1 MVFVNKY
8 SNVITLDG
16 SQMPESQCHLL
27 KISSSAM
34 FNMEEDLENVCVC
47 VCVYIYIHI
56 HIHVAYV
63 YVFLSQCSL
72 CINEMTHGIPILI
85 LYTSSF

>member
-47 VCVYIYIHI
+47 VCVYIYTYTYTCSIC
-56 HIHVAYV
+56 VCV
-63 YVFLSQCSL
+63 SLS
-72 CINEMTHGIPILI
+72 MFT
-85 LYTSSF
+85 LYK